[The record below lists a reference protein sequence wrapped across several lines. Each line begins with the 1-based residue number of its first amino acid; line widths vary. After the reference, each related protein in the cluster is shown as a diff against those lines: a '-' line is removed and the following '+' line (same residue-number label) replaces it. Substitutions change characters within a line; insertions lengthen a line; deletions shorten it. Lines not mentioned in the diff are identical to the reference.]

1 MSTSADFLAI
11 PGLDRAAQV
20 AWMQSLRPRA
30 TTIEL
35 LFHDSDVSHP
45 LTLEL
50 AWLVPA
56 RQEGVGARPGYPRP
70 HPRAVLHRYRY
81 DRAILRALIDLG
93 GLFEYVSD
101 PLGDTVRFTR
111 LGNVDVTFLDQTD
124 AVLGSTVTHE
134 GLILTPV
141 EVPTAKG

>member
-1 MSTSADFLAI
+1 MSTNADFLAI
-11 PGLDRAAQV
+11 PGLDRAGQV

-56 RQEGVGARPGYPRP
+56 RQEGSVRVPGTRDRT
-70 HPRAVLHRYRY
+70 RAP
-81 DRAILRALIDLG
+81 
-93 GLFEYVSD
+93 SC
-101 PLGDTVRFTR
+101 
-111 LGNVDVTFLDQTD
+111 
-124 AVLGSTVTHE
+124 TVTA
-134 GLILTPV
+134 TT
-141 EVPTAKG
+141 VPSSISAAFLSTYQIRSGTR